1 MYKKDLVDGTYK
13 YGVVVAM
20 FPFLDEYYRH
30 SSLDD
35 HLSQYMKKNE
45 EPILGLCSL
54 DITTPVEL
62 EKSFEQIVMVRLVSL
77 SYGEL
82 TK

>member
-1 MYKKDLVDGTYK
+1 MYKKELVDGTYK

-30 SSLDD
+30 SFLDD
-35 HLSQYMKKNE
+35 LSQYMKKNE